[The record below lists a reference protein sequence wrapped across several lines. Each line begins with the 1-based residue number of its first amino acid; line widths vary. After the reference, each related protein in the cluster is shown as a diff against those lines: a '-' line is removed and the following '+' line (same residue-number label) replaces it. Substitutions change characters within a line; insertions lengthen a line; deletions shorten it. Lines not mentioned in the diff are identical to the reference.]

1 MSLVIKGKQLILDI
15 WPEKPMILLIK
26 IEDLIPVKGIWAFSM
41 VCIDQKFGGLNL
53 TDYVKLENFIKS
65 IQRIKEIGKNAIIA
79 KFKESAKN
87 IYKLLNYS
95 NQRGQIPLIKDGKE
109 VFDKYIEGRAKFI
122 EDRLDYLY
130 KLDDIPD
137 LNLHK
142 LPDMTNL
149 KLETKRVH
157 GIHRIH

>member
-1 MSLVIKGKQLILDI
+1 
-15 WPEKPMILLIK
+15 
-26 IEDLIPVKGIWAFSM
+26 M

-79 KFKESAKN
+79 KFKEFANN
-87 IYKLLNYS
+87 IYNLLNYS

-109 VFDKYIEGRAKFI
+109 VFDKYIEGRARFI

-130 KLDDIPD
+130 KLDYIQDLNLYKLPDMPD
-137 LNLHK
+137 LNLDK
-142 LPDMTNL
+142 KIIP
-149 KLETKRVH
+149 
-157 GIHRIH
+157 GIHLK